1 MACGLFVIDFSLRF
15 TLINLIKEVLTGI
28 EMMSHR
34 KLLPPTNIRRTLSNR
49 KATPLSLTGEVS
61 MQQVIVLLFTY
72 NPVVQHK
79 FSRYYNE
86 HFDQCMPSETNSM
99 GEFLAELGLGQNDVG
114 TKFAEEHITLDIL
127 LEMDT
132 GELKETLKELRIRT
146 GHRFKLMR
154 AIKKMK
160 NKKEQQG

>member
-1 MACGLFVIDFSLRF
+1 MF
-15 TLINLIKEVLTGI
+15 
-28 EMMSHR
+28 
-34 KLLPPTNIRRTLSNR
+34 
-49 KATPLSLTGEVS
+49 
-61 MQQVIVLLFTY
+61 IVLLFTY

-160 NKKEQQG
+160 NKKKQQG

>member
-1 MACGLFVIDFSLRF
+1 M
-15 TLINLIKEVLTGI
+15 
-28 EMMSHR
+28 
-34 KLLPPTNIRRTLSNR
+34 NI
-49 KATPLSLTGEVS
+49 V
-61 MQQVIVLLFTY
+61 
-72 NPVVQHK
+72 
-79 FSRYYNE
+79 
-86 HFDQCMPSETNSM
+86 DQCMPSETNSM

-160 NKKEQQG
+160 KKKEQQG